1 MPLVRRTTYVLGL
14 PKGIQR
20 ILAARRKGSA
30 VRTGR
35 PAPTPC
41 RIAVTVRLGPAPLRA
56 RGRVPLTTRAALTH
70 RPRIMQIA
78 AAIRTAVTRIAETQ
92 HRATTTLHPVTT
104 ADMRRRAATPRRAPT
119 PRPRAPIRRRTLVAG
134 SGVRAVV
141 VPVVDS
147 MAAVAEATGA
157 VADTTKESL
166 QPPNKP
172 APSIR
177 SGFCSYGLIVF
188 VSRLRRRRN
197 PGVPGVLNVMMT
209 GFQAELHP

>member
-147 MAAVAEATGA
+147 TGAVVEATGAVVEATEA

-197 PGVPGVLNVMMT
+197 P
-209 GFQAELHP
+209 